1 MLYSEIAAVIAALE
15 IPQYPETFQQ
25 RIHISSIIWSE
36 MKFYSRDMPSP
47 TVIGGRRFHW
57 GERTYIMGVLNVTP
71 DSFSGDGLGSNIDGA
86 VEQALRFQSEGADII
101 DVGGESTRPASIYSG
116 AGPITADEEL
126 ARVMPVVEALA
137 PALDIPI
144 SVDTYKAEVA
154 RSALRAGAS
163 MINDV
168 WGFRLDPDMAGV
180 AADAG
185 APVVLMHNQRHT
197 RYNDLVPDVVNEL
210 RRLLEAAAASGV
222 RRENIILDPGMG
234 FGKTAEQN
242 LEIMRRLDEFHSLRA
257 PILVGM
263 SRKSTIGYVLDL
275 PVEERL
281 EGTAATVALSVAFG
295 ADIVRVH
302 DVKEMT
308 RVARMS
314 DAVVRGWR
322 QGDAE

>member
-1 MLYSEIAAVIAALE
+1 MQEMKLHSRKSLG
-15 IPQYPETFQQ
+15 
-25 RIHISSIIWSE
+25 SII
-36 MKFYSRDMPSP
+36 
-47 TVIGGRRFHW
+47 IGERRFHW
-57 GERTYIMGVLNVTP
+57 GRRTYIMGVLNVTP
-71 DSFSGDGLGSNIDGA
+71 DSFSGDGLGSDIDGA

-101 DVGGESTRPASIYSG
+101 DIGGESTRPASIYSG

-126 ARVMPVVEALA
+126 ARVIPVIEALA

-154 RSALRAGAS
+154 RSALRAGAA

-168 WGFRLDPDMAGV
+168 WGFRRDPEMAGV
-180 AADAG
+180 VADAG
-185 APVVLMHNQRHT
+185 VPVVLMHNQGHT
-197 RYNDLVPDVVNEL
+197 RYNDLVPDVMSEL
-210 RRLLEAAAASGV
+210 RRMVDMAVASGV
-222 RRENIILDPGMG
+222 KRENIILDPGMG
-234 FGKTAEQN
+234 FGKTAEHN
-242 LEIMRRLDEFHSLRA
+242 LEILRRLREFHTLDV

-302 DVKEMT
+302 DVKEMA

-322 QGDAE
+322 QGDAQ